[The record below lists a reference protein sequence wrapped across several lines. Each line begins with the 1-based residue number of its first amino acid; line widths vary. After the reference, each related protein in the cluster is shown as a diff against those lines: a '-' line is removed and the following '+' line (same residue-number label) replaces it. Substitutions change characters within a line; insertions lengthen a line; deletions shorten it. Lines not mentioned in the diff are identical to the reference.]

1 MVSNLTKRILFAAV
15 AIPLALG
22 VVYCGGWAL
31 VAVVSAASVLG
42 ARELYALVRQQGVRP
57 LERTG
62 LLSAAALPVL
72 TYLNVRHEAALAEWG
87 WFLGGLW
94 MVVVLSV
101 ALWRRP
107 PDEHPFAATAA
118 TTFGVLY
125 PAGLASFLIP
135 IRHARFDTW
144 SWPGAWLVFFPLVIT
159 WVCDTAAM
167 FAGRAIGGPRLW
179 PSVSPGKTWAGSV
192 AGVLGALLA
201 VPVLN
206 GLVLTRVGVALPL
219 GQGLLFAAILSVVG
233 QVGDL
238 AESLYKREA
247 GVKDSS
253 SLIPGHGGVLDRFDS
268 LYFVL
273 PVSAALYR
281 AFGRL

>member
-1 MVSNLTKRILFAAV
+1 MASNLAKRVAFAAI
-15 AIPLALG
+15 AIPVALG
-22 VVYCGGWAL
+22 IVFWGGWVL
-31 VAVVSAASVLG
+31 VAVVSVAATLG
-42 ARELYALVRQQGVRP
+42 ARELYDFARRQGVEP
-57 LERTG
+57 LASTG
-62 LLSAAALPVL
+62 LVSAAALPAL
-72 TYLNVRHEAALAEWG
+72 TYLNVRGTASFAEWG

-94 MVVVLSV
+94 IVGVLAI
-101 ALWRRP
+101 ALWRRAP
-107 PDEHPFAATAA
+107 TEHPFAATAA

-125 PAGLASFLIP
+125 PAALASFLIP
-135 IRHARFDTW
+135 IRHARYETW
-144 SWPGAWLVFFPLVIT
+144 SWAGAWMVFFPLVIT

-167 FAGRAIGGPRLW
+167 FAGKAIGGRKLW
-179 PSVSPGKTWAGSV
+179 PAISPGKTWAGSI
-192 AGVLGALLA
+192 AGVVAALAA

-206 GLVLTRVGVALPL
+206 AVVLTRVGVALPL
-219 GQGLLFAAILSVVG
+219 SRGLLFAGVLGIVG

-238 AESLYKREA
+238 AESLYKREI

-281 AFGRL
+281 LFGVL

>member
-1 MVSNLTKRILFAAV
+1 MASNLTKRVLFAAV
-15 AIPLALG
+15 AIPIALG
-22 VVYCGGWAL
+22 VVYCGGWPL
-31 VAVVSAASVLG
+31 VAVVSAAAVLG
-42 ARELYALVRQQGVRP
+42 ARELYSFARRQGIEP

-62 LLSAAALPVL
+62 LLSALLLPVL
-72 TYLNVRHEAALAEWG
+72 TYLNVRGAARLAEWG

-94 MVVVLSV
+94 LVAVLAV

-107 PDEHPFAATAA
+107 PTERPLTATAA
-118 TTFGVLY
+118 TVFGVLY

-135 IRHARFDTW
+135 IRHATHDTW
-144 SWPGAWLVFFPLVIT
+144 SWAGAWLVFFPLVIT

-167 FAGRAIGGPRLW
+167 FAGRAIGGPKLW
-179 PSVSPGKTWAGSV
+179 PAISPGKTWAGSI
-192 AGVLGALLA
+192 AGVVGALA
-201 VPVLN
+201 TVPLLN
-206 GLVLTRVGVALPL
+206 ALVLERVGAALPL
-219 GQGLLFAAILSVVG
+219 WQGLLFAAVLGVVG

-238 AESLYKREA
+238 AESLYKREI

-281 AFGRL
+281 LFGVL